1 MELTKKAFKAYDVR
15 GVVPTEVNAEMAYR
29 VGRVFAAMFAAEKV
43 IVGHDIRLSGREL
56 VDALTEGLRHGGSD
70 VIDIGQCG
78 TEMIYFAT
86 AHLDADGGIMVTASH
101 NPAEYNGMKLVRRGA
116 RPISADTGLM
126 EIADMVV
133 DSKDFPHLQ
142 VPGKTEGSVKQY
154 DIMPDYIEHLLG
166 YIDVK
171 ALKPLKIV
179 ANPGNG
185 GAGPVL
191 NELAKYLPFEFIKLN
206 ENPDGNFPNGVPNPL
221 LVPNREA
228 TAKLVREHQADL
240 GVAWDGDFDRCF
252 LFDEKA
258 EFIEGYYIVGLLA
271 EVFLRKQPGAKIMYD
286 PRLTWNTQ
294 EVVDAAGGTAV
305 RCKSGHAFMKE
316 CMRVNEVLYGGEMS
330 AHHYFKDFSYC
341 DSGMIP
347 WLLVAELLCTT
358 GKTLSELVSERMAKF
373 PCSGEINRK
382 VADSSAVLAA
392 IEAKYAEG
400 GQVDKLDGLSID
412 YDNWRFNVRVSNTE
426 PVLRLNVETR
436 GDKALLAVKTT
447 ELLAMIGGEEA

>member
-142 VPGKTEGSVKQY
+142 VPGKTEGAVKQY

-191 NELAKYLPFEFIKLN
+191 DELAKYLPFEFIKLN
-206 ENPDGNFPNGVPNPL
+206 ETPDGSFPNGVPNPL

-228 TAKLVREHQADL
+228 TAKLVRKYQADL

-347 WLLVAELLCTT
+347 WLLVSELLCTT
-358 GKTLSELVSERMAKF
+358 GKTLSELVSERMEKF

-382 VADSSAVLAA
+382 VDDSAAVLAA
-392 IEAKYAEG
+392 IEAKYSEG

-426 PVLRLNVETR
+426 PVMRLNVETR
-436 GDKALLAVKTT
+436 GDKALLALKTA

>member
-15 GVVPTEVNAEMAYR
+15 GVVPSEVNAEMAYR

-43 IVGHDIRLSGREL
+43 VVGHDIRLSGREL

-133 DSKDFPHLQ
+133 DSKDFPHVK
-142 VPGKTEGSVKQY
+142 VPGKTEGSVRRY
-154 DIMPDYIEHLLG
+154 DIMPEYIEHLLG
-166 YIDVK
+166 YIDVQ

-191 NELAKYLPFEFIKLN
+191 NELAKYLPFEFIKIN
-206 ENPDGNFPNGVPNPL
+206 ETPDGTFPNGVPNPL

-228 TAKLVREHQADL
+228 TAKLVRENGADL

-316 CMRVNEVLYGGEMS
+316 CMRANEVLYGGEMS

-358 GKTLSELVSERMAKF
+358 GKTLSELVAERMEKF
-373 PCSGEINRK
+373 PCSGEINCK
-382 VADSSAVLAA
+382 VEDSAAVLAA
-392 IEAKYAEG
+392 IEAKYADG

-412 YDNWRFNVRVSNTE
+412 YADWRFNVRVSNTE
-426 PVLRLNVETR
+426 PVMRLNVETR
-436 GDKALLAVKTT
+436 GDKKLLAEKTA